1 MIFNSAI
8 IKNCSKKQ
16 LKIQTNEEVV
26 NEFIEN
32 TYLIELPESIQGYT
46 SCNRTIVIQQL
57 ANSSIQDDHDTL
69 IGFTLMTMIHE
80 FDHFIMKFN
89 LKSDY
94 AWFEKSSP
102 AIHGAKE
109 SGSSLVKKIFG
120 YEPLTITPAA
130 SRFILDPNNWALNHK
145 LFKEKFKELNPYK
158 KTFENTSKQRR
169 LRQSAVDSSNSISL
183 IGCKYTY
190 RDD

>member
-130 SRFILDPNNWALNHK
+130 SRFILDPNN
-145 LFKEKFKELNPYK
+145 
-158 KTFENTSKQRR
+158 
-169 LRQSAVDSSNSISL
+169 
-183 IGCKYTY
+183 
-190 RDD
+190 